1 LFKDRTPVKINE
13 IKYLNLYSKIR
24 EMKKVFVVIFILG
37 FMAAFTACQTQQD
50 CPNYG
55 QLKTEQ
61 TRS

>member
-1 LFKDRTPVKINE
+1 M
-13 IKYLNLYSKIR
+13 YSKIR
-24 EMKKVFVVIFILG
+24 EMKKVFVVIFIIG